1 MTTLRTIRTLDEIAK
16 AIDEMKTRGAWAT
29 GVKAYA
35 QMIIEEIAE
44 AADFYDRQPETI
56 EELKAWALNGADDWK
71 MASYGGNFLIYNYDI
86 AHTLC
91 NPTELKRT
99 KEGLND
105 PNPQETWCDVQARAL
120 YQAWQK
126 IREAA
131 RA

>member
-1 MTTLRTIRTLDEIAK
+1 MTTLRTIRTLDEIAQ

-35 QMIIEEIAE
+35 QMIIKEIAE

-56 EELKAWALNGADDWK
+56 EELKDWALNGARDWK

-99 KEGLND
+99 KEGFND
-105 PNPQETWCDVQARAL
+105 PNPRETWCDVQARAL

-131 RA
+131 RV